1 MRGISIHAT
10 VNSGR
15 TQPRLRWFLA
25 AGLLCLLAIGCGEE
39 SEPEYGST
47 GESDSQ
53 VAAVTVPDLSETA
66 LQGQQVFTA
75 NCSECHGP
83 DAGGTAEGPPLVH
96 IIYEP
101 GHHADVSFL
110 LAVRQGVRQHHW
122 GFGVMDPVTGVSEEE
137 VKKIVCYVRELQY
150 ANGIFS
156 DQAGLAAC
164 QT

>member
-1 MRGISIHAT
+1 M
-10 VNSGR
+10 VNSRGTR
-15 TQPRLRWFLA
+15 PILRWFLA
-25 AGLLCLLAIGCGEE
+25 AGLLWFLAIGCGEE

-47 GESDSQ
+47 GGSDSQ
-53 VAAVTVPDLSETA
+53 VVAVTVPDLSETA
-66 LQGQQVFTA
+66 RGGREVFAA
-75 NCSECHGP
+75 NCAECHGP

-101 GHHADVSFL
+101 DHHADVSFL

-122 GFGVMDPVTGVSEEE
+122 NFGVMDPVEGVSEEQVRE
-137 VKKIVCYVRELQY
+137 IVCYVRELQY

-164 QT
+164 QG